1 MDSVRETGVENTG
14 LDSALGRVLAE
25 DVISDMDMPPFDKST
40 MDGYACRSEDILNEL
55 SLIETIPAGYV
66 PEKSIG
72 KNECAKIMTGAM
84 VPAGANCVIK
94 IEDTENI
101 SGNTIRFT
109 GETLSVNNICCRAED
124 VKAGDVVLSKGEIIR
139 SQHIAVLASAG
150 CTNPLVARRPKIG
163 IIATGS
169 ELVEPS
175 GKAPESKIRNSNS
188 YQLFAQALALGALPV
203 SYGIAADKEDVID
216 AVIKKAMAKNE
227 VILLSGGVSMG
238 DFDLVPEILK
248 KNGFRLLFKKVGIK
262 PGKPATFGISDPLRH
277 SARCDRATARRASA
291 TRNTVC
297 FGLAGNPVSTF
308 ILFEILVKPYLY
320 KMMGHDFIPH
330 KFPLSLGKTVSRKRT
345 GRESIIPVEITGDGK
360 VIPVEYHGSAHINSM
375 CGADG
380 LISVPVGVKEIKEG
394 TTVLVRQI

>member
-1 MDSVRETGVENTG
+1 MLLFEKALKIVMDSVRETGVENTG
-14 LDSALGRVLAE
+14 LYSALGRVLAQ
-25 DVISDMDMPPFDKST
+25 DVISDMDIPPFDKSV

-84 VPAGANCVIK
+84 VPAGTNCVIK
-94 IEDTENI
+94 VEDTENV

-109 GETLSVNNICCRAED
+109 GETLPVNNICCRAED
-124 VKAGDVVLSKGEIIR
+124 VKAGDVVIPKGEIIR
-139 SQHIAVLASAG
+139 PQHIAVLASTG
-150 CTNPLVARRPKIG
+150 CTNPLVARRPKVG

-188 YQLFAQALALGALPV
+188 YQLFAQAHTLGALPV
-203 SYGIAADKEDVID
+203 NYGIAADKEDVID
-216 AVIKKAMAKNE
+216 AVIKKAMAKND

-238 DFDLVPEILK
+238 DFDLVPGILM

-262 PGKPATFGISDPLRH
+262 PGKPATFGISE
-277 SARCDRATARRASA
+277 
-291 TRNTVC
+291 NTVC

-308 ILFEILVKPYLY
+308 VLFEILVKPYLY

-330 KFPLSLGKTVSRKRT
+330 KFPLPLGKTLSRERT
-345 GRESIIPVEITGDGK
+345 EKESIIPVVITGDGK

-375 CGADG
+375 CGTDG
-380 LISVPVGVKEIKEG
+380 LISIPVGVKEIKEG
-394 TTVLVRQI
+394 TIVHVRQI